1 MNLDALNLDAL
12 RPILPLPMWQKGA
25 ALGTVIVLLVIGYF
39 FLYWEPLQQDIDSQ
53 LKQVEGQRTL
63 LVKNQRLAKDLP
75 KKRAEY
81 EQLKKDLKVALSML
95 PKQSQIPELLESISR
110 AGKDS
115 GLEFKMFKPKQ
126 ESVKQIYAEVPVA
139 LDVSGSFLQLM
150 TFLKRVGEMPRI
162 VAVRDLTLTGG
173 KGDGKSLLGITGT
186 VMTYRFVEGS
196 PAPARPPR
204 KPRRK

>member
-12 RPILPLPMWQKGA
+12 RPVLPLPMWQKGA
-25 ALGTVIVLLVIGYF
+25 ALGAVIVLLIVGYF

-53 LKQVEGQRTL
+53 LSQVEGQRTL
-63 LVKNQRLAKDLP
+63 LIKNQRLAKDLP

-95 PKQSQIPELLESISR
+95 PKQSQIPELLENISR

-115 GLEFKMFKPKQ
+115 GLEFKMFKPRA
-126 ESVKQIYAEVPVA
+126 ESVKQIYAEVPVD
-139 LDVSGSFLQLM
+139 LNVDGTFLQLM

-162 VAVRDLTLTGG
+162 VAVRNLTLSGEGG
-173 KGDGKSLLGITGT
+173 EKGLSIRGT
-186 VMTYRFVEGS
+186 VMTYRFIERS
-196 PAPARPPR
+196 PTPARPGR
-204 KPRRK
+204 K